1 MRGWGALILP
11 AVGPTRRGPLQYRL
25 GARLFSADICEEY
38 LRAYAT
44 TYEDD
49 LAALNSDGR
58 LAPFSNERHARIQVC
73 GEKAVLHHYI
83 DLSETAQSVL
93 NLKSESFDDVRQRA
107 QSLYEHKHV
116 QIAKYCADLVRS
128 GLITARA

>member
-1 MRGWGALILP
+1 M
-11 AVGPTRRGPLQYRL
+11 
-25 GARLFSADICEEY
+25 
-38 LRAYAT
+38 
-44 TYEDD
+44 
-49 LAALNSDGR
+49 
-58 LAPFSNERHARIQVC
+58 C

-128 GLITARA
+128 GLITARG